1 MSITTDTDKKLKVR
15 TAENLAVRVVEFA
28 ITQMRKTSR
37 PLLREDFDKEFSATN
52 ETKKT
57 NLSQVLINL
66 MEYGWLA
73 RKSSPSEPP
82 YFWVTSQACDY
93 AHRWSGLPPFPPL
106 HQRSVFLDLYSS
118 ASGSLSHGLVRHRT
132 DNPVVSEFSYPSF
145 VSPEL
150 PSSGYADS
158 DQETETEH
166 AAKPRPKPP
175 YKSADSNARASIIKV
190 PPLASTEDSKW
201 DVTKLNLLGQHILL
215 EDHPRAHWPQ
225 LRSAALLSL
234 VIQNPGIPEHVLIQY
249 FTLTGMKPF
258 LIERALIGLKNRE
271 QVVSKNFCLT
281 EVRAYM
287 RLVMDADSSTSITTS
302 ITTSTTPEP
311 KQDTEVS
318 ATGTYAPAP
327 AHDTPEA
334 CFNQRLARLQK
345 EDRALVLLVL
355 ARVEGQSIYSDRLA
369 PDTDPDAEQAAIL
382 ETCLSTS
389 TST

>member
-73 RKSSPSEPP
+73 RKSSPVDPP
-82 YFWVTSQACDY
+82 YFWVTSQACDH
-93 AHRWSGLPPFPPL
+93 AHLWAGLPPFPPL
-106 HQRSVFLDLYSS
+106 QQRSPFLDLYSS
-118 ASGSLSHGLVRHRT
+118 ASKSMSYGLVRHRT
-132 DNPVVSEFSYPSF
+132 NNPIVSEFSYPSF

-150 PSSGYADS
+150 TSSGHGRGS
-158 DQETETEH
+158 DVESGSEH
-166 AAKPRPKPP
+166 EVKAKT
-175 YKSADSNARASIIKV
+175 KSADGTERASIIKV
-190 PPLASTEDSKW
+190 PPHLSSTDHSKW
-201 DVTKLNLLGQHILL
+201 DASKLNLLGQPILL

-225 LRSAALLSL
+225 LRSAAMLSL
-234 VIQNPGIPEHVLIQY
+234 VIQNPGIPEKVLIQY
-249 FTLTGMKPF
+249 FTLTGMKQY
-258 LIERALIGLKNRE
+258 LIERALTRLKNRE
-271 QVVSKNFCLT
+271 QIVSKNSCLT
-281 EVRAYM
+281 EVRAYT